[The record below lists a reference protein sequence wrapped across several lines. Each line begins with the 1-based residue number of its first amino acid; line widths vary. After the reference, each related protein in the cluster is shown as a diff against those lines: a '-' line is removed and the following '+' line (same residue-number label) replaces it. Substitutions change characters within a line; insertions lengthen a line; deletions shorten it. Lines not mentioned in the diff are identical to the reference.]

1 MTVSQ
6 DIINLFD
13 RFTHGGM
20 DRRSFMQRLTLLAG
34 GTAAASALLSVLEN
48 NYAHAEIVAAD
59 DSRLKAEDTS
69 YPGPDGDDQRLL
81 RAARRG
87 GASAAR

>member
-20 DRRSFMQRLTLLAG
+20 DRRSFMQRLTQLAG
-34 GTAAASALLSVLEN
+34 GTAAAIGVALGARE
-48 NYAHAEIVAAD
+48 
-59 DSRLKAEDTS
+59 
-69 YPGPDGDDQRLL
+69 QL
-81 RAARRG
+81 RPCRDRR
-87 GASAAR
+87 RR